1 MTEIKLPI
9 KKVTKEILK
18 VTKDL
23 PTGQFDLM
31 FALNLIVS
39 SKILTDAVQ
48 KSPQQLSMIA
58 YEIANYDGTE

>member
-1 MTEIKLPI
+1 
-9 KKVTKEILK
+9 
-18 VTKDL
+18 L